1 MKKFILERIVPTSET
16 QEWTNAMLDNKT
28 SDLARPPIFHA
39 PTCLSELIRTVS
51 VARPMDVVA
60 VPAGLLVEAFD
71 AQAAPSSPPSPER
84 VWIRPSEALAR
95 LPIGATKLNTMMASG
110 EVISKLLG
118 GCRLI
123 YSPSLA
129 AAGDPH
135 ARLKRGRPPKSAAA
149 KLVGSAPPPRQS
161 VQARRRGRPRRDAD
175 PAE

>member
-1 MKKFILERIVPTSET
+1 
-16 QEWTNAMLDNKT
+16 MLDNKT
-28 SDLARPPIFHA
+28 PDLARPPIFHA
-39 PTCLSELIRTVS
+39 PTCLTELIRTVS

-95 LPIGATKLNTMMASG
+95 LPIGATKLNKMISSR

-123 YSPSLA
+123 YAPSLA
-129 AAGDPH
+129 AVGDAN
-135 ARLKRGRPPKSAAA
+135 ARLKRGRPKSTAAA
-149 KLVGSAPPPRQS
+149 LSSPPARQS
-161 VQARRRGRPRRDAD
+161 TQARRRGRPRRDA
-175 PAE
+175 AK